1 MKSSEIKIGETYL
14 FVATDSPT
22 RKHLEGQPFEVTE
35 KRRVWRRVKGK
46 RANVYRF
53 FDQLGHAARAEELE
67 LLTEFEKLGEDIR
80 QIANGFGEAMEAART
95 LKLTALQKIRKQYT
109 GNIQPSDYKNED
121 GLPF

>member
-53 FDQLGHAARAEELE
+53 FNDQGAAARAEELE
-67 LLTEFEKLGEDIR
+67 SMEDIKVLLYTKSFG
-80 QIANGFGEAMEAART
+80 ISGYGGHPANP
-95 LKLTALQKIRKQYT
+95 
-109 GNIQPSDYKNED
+109 QPSDYKNED

>member
-53 FDQLGHAARAEELE
+53 FDQLGHAAMAEELE
-67 LLTEFEKLGEDIR
+67 PIICVEAKEEAVGWLKPAE
-80 QIANGFGEAMEAART
+80 NGFEAMIIYSGGHPA
-95 LKLTALQKIRKQYT
+95 
-109 GNIQPSDYKNED
+109 NPQPSDYKNED